1 MLTSTD
7 TTSRKSSIK
16 RIGLILL
23 SFLSV
28 FSESGGLD
36 FSRLTPELV
45 LSQPSAEVL
54 LLNLKYI
61 GDPLPV
67 QQSA

>member
-36 FSRLTPELV
+36 FGRLTPELV